1 MIAKALPRAL
11 LLGSFLLLIFS
22 AKLCFI
28 NESSHALP
36 TWDQWDSEC
45 EIVLRPWLEGRL
57 TADNI
62 FVPHVEHRIV
72 PTKLTVL
79 GLLIANG
86 QWDGLVET
94 TFNALI
100 HTLSAL
106 VLLLLARRWL
116 KGNWLVGFGVLVTS
130 LFSLPFG
137 WQNTLIGFQSPFYY
151 LLLFSLLH
159 MALVLEEDSFS
170 WRWSCGLVAGALA
183 VVSMASGFLGSAA
196 VLLVLSHRLVRER
209 RWTAQ
214 QTVTAT
220 VALILCIAGWQLKT
234 SVPGHEFL
242 KVRSV
247 GKFVSNVLLL
257 LSWPCSSLSPWTLF
271 VSAPAVVFVYRR
283 VKETTF
289 SPANRVLLALLAW
302 TGLQICSISYS
313 RGGEGSVLTSRYL
326 DLLVINIALGWVFI
340 VREFSGRLR
349 QWIAF
354 AWFAAVVIGL
364 YQQSSFQWRE
374 EIVPEMARREHQEE
388 NVRAYLRTDDP
399 AHLRDKPFA
408 EIPYPDADTL
418 ISRLSH
424 ANVRNILPWTVRKS
438 VSLAANEQTRLT
450 VPIELPPAP
459 APLALSTWSPSTT
472 AQAPISWRSARQS
485 ASSFN
490 VLRFRVAGDL
500 GARGKAL
507 RLVVKSDQGE
517 VAVEPASAPGNR
529 WKTVTVIRPRGEW
542 WIEATDNEPD
552 AWFAFTEPVEL
563 SHGSYYVGEAL
574 KLYLILV
581 LTALILLIACFWS
594 EIRRLGDYLFRRDAH
609 TRAPATQRNRY
620 LFTTLGTFMVVALAA
635 VTLTRF
641 GVIYPVK
648 ATHLANSIA
657 GPDWLALVPRNYS
670 WFTCAVV
677 AIGTLLFL
685 PGVALRRGW
694 ARFRTAN
701 TVFFALPGLGALVV
715 IGWLAWLSPVLGACV
730 ATLWLILNLLLAV
743 ELTRTWWIYGAVL
756 PSGVITSLCVYALVC
771 VSALAFG
778 VLPLPVAQEF
788 GARSTS
794 QSRMIASPPDHGIP
808 FSSAVY
814 FYLGHNGKTEN
825 ADYFGQDWS
834 IASRGP
840 IAPFAI
846 NALFHVFGARPRPF
860 AGTSLEAW
868 PASADGYYLA
878 RIFMILANALVLLAG
893 AELSKALAP
902 NSRFVSQTALI
913 WLAAAP
919 VVMINIDFTWPKM
932 LASALFLLAAKA
944 VIERRPAWLAG
955 MLAGLA
961 YLTHPVGALFTP
973 MLVLFGMH
981 QMWRETEPPANR
993 ARSAIRT
1000 ALWITAG
1007 WLLCA
1012 TPWLAFKT
1020 HLGFPDAFTRY
1031 PFGDGRGPL
1040 AAESLGSWLN
1050 CRWSNLWYSITP
1062 GGFFCS
1068 NNMKSWIEGP
1078 VSEPMRWAV
1087 YYAKTLPAG
1096 LGHGLFFAAIW
1107 AFVKPTT
1114 LGLPVGFR
1122 RWLLTGSFATILI
1135 LWGFSGDGLGRNCL
1149 EPLVLLVIIY
1159 AAAAK
1164 DWPRWLVGSLAAL
1177 SLAEAFSV
1185 RVIGIVEGGAGFP
1198 CTAEILALTAICL
1211 LAGVGAVFMASNT
1224 TLLTNNSAGHR
1235 MKA

>member
-1 MIAKALPRAL
+1 MIKNAFSRAL
-11 LLGSFLLLIFS
+11 FLSGLVLLIFS

-28 NESSHALP
+28 NESAHALP

-57 TADNI
+57 TSDNI
-62 FVPHVEHRIV
+62 FVSHVEHRIV

-94 TFNALI
+94 TFNAII

-106 VLLLLARRWL
+106 VLLLLAQRWL
-116 KGNWLVGFGVLVTS
+116 KGSWLIGFGALVAL

-137 WQNTLIGFQSPFYY
+137 WENTLIGFQSPFYY

-159 MALVLEEDSFS
+159 MVLVLEDDYFS
-170 WRWSCGLVAGALA
+170 WRWGCGLAAGALA

-196 VLLVLSHRLVRER
+196 VLLVFSHRLVRER
-209 RWTAQ
+209 RCTVQ
-214 QTVTAT
+214 QIITAT
-220 VALILCIAGWQLKT
+220 VALIFCLVGWQLKT
-234 SVPGHEFL
+234 SVPGHDFL
-242 KVRSV
+242 KVHSV
-247 GKFVSNVLLL
+247 GKFVSNVVLL

-271 VSAPAVVFVYRR
+271 VSAPAAVFVYRR
-283 VKETTF
+283 FKETTI

-302 TGLQICSISYS
+302 VGLQICSISYS
-313 RGGEGSVLTSRYL
+313 RGGAGSVLTSRYL
-326 DLLVINIALGWVFI
+326 DLVVVNIVLGGVFI

-349 QWIAF
+349 RWIAV
-354 AWFAAVVIGL
+354 AWFVAVLIGL
-364 YQQSSFQWRE
+364 YQQSMHQWKTE
-374 EIVPEMARREHQEE
+374 VVPDMARRDHQEE
-388 NVRAYLRTDDP
+388 NVRAYLRTNDP
-399 AHLRDKPFA
+399 SYLRDKPFA

-418 ISRLSH
+418 IDRLSH
-424 ANVRNILPWTVRKS
+424 TNVRNILPWTVRKP
-438 VSLAANEQTRLT
+438 VALAANEQSRLS
-450 VPIELPPAP
+450 VPAELPPAP
-459 APLALSTWSPSTT
+459 ASIACSTWSSSTT
-472 AQAPISWRSARQS
+472 TQAPFFWRSGRQDV
-485 ASSFN
+485 SSFS

-500 GARGKAL
+500 GARGRAL
-507 RLVVKSDQGE
+507 HLIVKSDEGE
-517 VAVEPASAPGNR
+517 VAIEPASAPGNR
-529 WKTVTVIRPRGEW
+529 WKTITIVRPRGAW

-563 SHGSYYVGEAL
+563 SLGSYYVGEAL
-574 KLYLILV
+574 KLYPIFV
-581 LTALILLIACFWS
+581 LTALILMIAGFWS
-594 EIRRLGDYLFRRDAH
+594 DIRRIGDYLFRRNAH
-609 TRAPATQRNRY
+609 TRTPATQRNRY
-620 LFTTLGTFMVVALAA
+620 LFTALGTLIVIALAA
-635 VTLTRF
+635 VVLARF
-641 GVIYPVK
+641 GVIHPVN
-648 ATHLANSIA
+648 ASHPASPTA
-657 GPDWLALVPRNYS
+657 GPDWLAWVPRNYC
-670 WFTCAVV
+670 WFICAVI

-685 PGVALRRGW
+685 PGVALRNGW
-694 ARFRTAN
+694 TRFQTAN
-701 TVFFALPGLGALVV
+701 TAFFVLPGLGALVAL
-715 IGWLAWLSPVLGACV
+715 GWLAWLSPLLGTCA
-730 ATLWLILNLLLAV
+730 ATLWLIANLLLAV
-743 ELTRTWWIYGAVL
+743 ELTRTWWKYGVVL
-756 PSGVITSLCVYALVC
+756 HANVLTPLCVYALVC
-771 VSALAFG
+771 ASALAFG
-778 VLPLPVAQEF
+778 VLPLRVAQEF
-788 GARSTS
+788 GAHSTS

-840 IAPFAI
+840 ITPFAI
-846 NALFHVFGARPRPF
+846 NALFHVFGARPLPF

-878 RIFMILANALVLLAG
+878 RIFMVLANALVLLAG
-893 AELSKALAP
+893 LELAMALAP
-902 NSRFVSQTALI
+902 NSKLATQRGLV

-932 LASALFLLAAKA
+932 LASAFFLLAAKA

-981 QMWRETEPPANR
+981 QTWRETEPPASR

-1012 TPWLAFKT
+1012 APWLAFKI

-1040 AAESLGSWLN
+1040 AAESLGSWLY
-1050 CRWSNLWYSITP
+1050 CRWGNLLYSIAP
-1062 GGFFCS
+1062 GAFFCS
-1068 NNMKSWIEGP
+1068 SNMKSWIEGP

-1096 LGHGLFFAAIW
+1096 VGHGLFFAAIW
-1107 AFVKPTT
+1107 ALVRPTT
-1114 LGLPVGFR
+1114 IGLPIGFR
-1122 RWLLTGSFATILI
+1122 RWLLAGSFATILI

-1149 EPLVLLVIIY
+1149 EPLVLLVLVY
-1159 AAAAK
+1159 TAAAK

-1185 RVIGIVEGGAGFP
+1185 RVIGIVEGGSGFP
-1198 CTAEILALTAICL
+1198 CTAEILALAAICL
-1211 LAGVGAVFMASNT
+1211 LAGVGAIFMASNT
-1224 TLLTNNSAGHR
+1224 TLLTNNSADHR
-1235 MKA
+1235 MKT